1 MTWLIALAIAL
12 GETFPQGGVREGVPN
27 SSLRVVRVKAS
38 PDTVHVGELFT
49 LTVSLR
55 LRAGAGLYAPDT
67 LPGSS
72 VLETRRSAR
81 WVSRS
86 VPGDSVEVDLSWV
99 LAAYRAGPIELP
111 AVALA
116 VETRAAAAEGQA
128 AAGVAPAYGSVLPG
142 GGQIRPMTSQRAE
155 RPGDAIVMVQA
166 GGVIVA
172 SILTDSVATPS
183 SISAPADV
191 IGREWSPWRVLLIG
205 VLGSAFLGLAGI
217 QAAQVVARFRRRS
230 TSDLPDSHFVFGES
244 AQQRALR
251 ELDEILALG
260 LHRQQKVEEF
270 YVRSTLA
277 VRAYVESFDGNW
289 NRAFTTRELMR
300 SLAGRFAGSG
310 VPEIADVLWMAEVVK
325 FGRLRPDELEAE
337 RDWRS
342 MREWVHSF
350 KRASEP

>member
-1 MTWLIALAIAL
+1 MTWLIALVMAL
-12 GETFPQGGVREGVPN
+12 GGTFQQGGVRTDVPAAG
-27 SSLRVVRVKAS
+27 LRIVRVKAS

-55 LRAGAGLYAPDT
+55 LRAGAALYAPDT

-72 VLETRRSAR
+72 ALETRRSAR

-86 VPGDSVEVDLSWV
+86 VQGDSVEVDLSWV
-99 LAAYRAGPIELP
+99 LAAYRTGPLELP
-111 AVALA
+111 PVALA
-116 VETRAAAAEGQA
+116 VETRAAGADAPV

-142 GGQIRPMTSQRAE
+142 GGQIRPMTSQGAVRL
-155 RPGDAIVMVQA
+155 RDAVSIVPA
-166 GGVIVA
+166 GSVLVA
-172 SILTDSVATPS
+172 SVLTDTAATRP
-183 SISAPADV
+183 SISGPADV
-191 IGREWSPWRVLLIG
+191 MGRAWSPWRVLLIG
-205 VLGSAFLGLAGI
+205 VFGSAFLGLAGV
-217 QAAQVVARFRRRS
+217 QAARVVSRLRRRV
-230 TSDLPDSHFVFGES
+230 TPDMSGSRAVFGES

-260 LHRQQKVEEF
+260 LHRQRKVEEF
-270 YVRSTLA
+270 YALSTLA

-300 SLAGRFAGSG
+300 SLAARFGGNG

-325 FGRLRPDELEAE
+325 FGRLRPDETEAE

-342 MREWVHSF
+342 MRDWVHGF
-350 KRASEP
+350 TRAAEP